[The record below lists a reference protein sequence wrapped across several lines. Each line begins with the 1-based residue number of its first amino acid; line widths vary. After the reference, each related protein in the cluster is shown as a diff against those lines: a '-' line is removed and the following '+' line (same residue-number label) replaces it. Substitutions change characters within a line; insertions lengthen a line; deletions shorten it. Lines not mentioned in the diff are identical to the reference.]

1 MVLNRQLPTGFDGDA
16 EDGGEEDG
24 GDEVGGADPGVVEAD
39 GDPSARGEPLAN
51 QVKRLAA
58 TASASTPTPSA
69 IHRRGRASAVPPPG
83 GVVPPSPEGV
93 VPALPGGVTGGEP

>member
-39 GDPSARGEPLAN
+39 GDPSARGGPLAN
-51 QVKRLAA
+51 PPRAYQVKRLAA
-58 TASASTPTPSA
+58 TPSA
-69 IHRRGRASAVPPPG
+69 IHRRRRASAVPPPG
-83 GVVPPSPEGV
+83 GVVPPSPECV
-93 VPALPGGVTGGEP
+93 VPPLPGGVTGGEP